1 MSSNYSDSEGLYR
14 GDEYVGPSKYDHV
27 WKDCKRCYQRV
38 YMSTDHGV
46 CDMCANASERG
57 EEY

>member
-1 MSSNYSDSEGLYR
+1 MSGNYYDDEGYL
-14 GDEYVGPSKYDHV
+14 GDHYVGPTKYDHE

-46 CDMCANASERG
+46 CDMCANAMERG